1 MALASRHNEFY
12 YNGNMDKNEILKLL
26 PYTKP
31 FLFVDELLHVD
42 EHGAKG
48 TFTYV
53 KELDFYK
60 GHFKDYPITPGVILT
75 ETMAQIGLACL
86 AIYLAK
92 GSADLSFVMTSAA
105 VDFLKPVFPAQK
117 VTVLS
122 EKVYFKFN
130 KLNCKV
136 RMENEEGEIVCK
148 GIIAG
153 MLIEKKHG

>member
-1 MALASRHNEFY
+1 
-12 YNGNMDKNEILKLL
+12 MDKNKILKLL

-42 EHGAKG
+42 ENGAKG
-48 TFTYV
+48 TFTYT

-60 GHFKDYPITPGVILT
+60 GHFKDYPITPGVMLT

-86 AIYLAK
+86 AIYLA
-92 GSADLSFVMTSAA
+92 GGNVDLSFVMTSTSI
-105 VDFLKPVFPAQK
+105 DFLKPIFPGQK

-122 EKVYFKFN
+122 EKIYFKFN

-148 GIIAG
+148 GVIAG